1 MHNISTYFLTSSSR
15 EINFSLKFCANK
27 ATLYATALTALIIYS
42 PPSSKVFPPC
52 RVKLK
57 MDYQS

>member
-1 MHNISTYFLTSSSR
+1 MLPKSTYFLTSSSR

-42 PPSSKVFPPC
+42 PPSSKVFPP
-52 RVKLK
+52 
-57 MDYQS
+57 